1 MTTLNL
7 QKLSKGMN
15 LNDKMKLLFE
25 DTNHTAVSQDNESL
39 LTPQERDSIIEDA
52 RRNGELRE
60 IRRVNELYILSNYI
74 AIDIELSQF
83 SLLLSLSYLEKILM
97 GIILKGAADE
107 MIGEI
112 LYDLAKKDEISGE
125 KTIDKKMDELRM
137 KYKVDSILFKGFD
150 FFNALNEENQ
160 EKVEPNNKIQ
170 QAFMVSFRHAKILK
184 KKLFDMEY
192 VLKKSPIDF
201 LPKRNKEIIQQSEE
215 LLTLFINLDSTLKSL
230 RIYRDFGDKIIGEV
244 QITDPEFLTT
254 IKNIGKT
261 LELSDQD
268 KEQLQIQIDKHLG
281 KDL

>member
-1 MTTLNL
+1 MLNL

-107 MIGEI
+107 MISEI

>member
-25 DTNHTAVSQDNESL
+25 DTNHTAESQGNETL

-125 KTIDKKMDELRM
+125 ETIDKKMEELRM
-137 KYKVDSILFKGFD
+137 KYKVDSVLFKGFD

>member
-1 MTTLNL
+1 MLNL

-125 KTIDKKMDELRM
+125 ETIDKKMEELRM
-137 KYKVDSILFKGFD
+137 KYKVDSVLFKGFD

-215 LLTLFINLDSTLKSL
+215 LLTLFINLDSSLKPL
-230 RIYRDFGDKIIGEV
+230 RIYRDFGNKIVGEV
-244 QITDPEFLTT
+244 QITDPEFLKTV
-254 IKNIGKT
+254 KDIGKA
-261 LELSDQD
+261 LELSEQE
-268 KEQLQIQIDKHLG
+268 KEQLQFQIDKHLG